1 MSLIKQHSIIW
12 YCSKTGSHIVSRT
25 KEGLL
30 IRGISECLIFEVEAK
45 NRTEASNK
53 AHEIIENSDID
64 LFLDTLSQCCKFEIY
79 AIKNTQN
86 KGFFCSNCKK
96 PVYSTID
103 KRYYKKLKKNE
114 KL

>member
-1 MSLIKQHSIIW
+1 MSLMKKSKENW
-12 YCSKTGSHIVSRT
+12 YCSKIGSHIVSRS

-30 IRGISECLIFEVEAK
+30 IRGIAECLIFQVEAK
-45 NRTEASNK
+45 NRMEASNK
-53 AHEIIENSDID
+53 SHEIIEESCIN
-64 LFLDTLSQCCKFEIY
+64 LFTNDLSQCCKVEIY

-103 KRYYKKLKKNE
+103 KKYWEKLNE